1 MEAPSVAGFRAIFP
15 LNLHPQRWAAARCE
29 SLKHA
34 QAADYGWL
42 IRLKSS

>member
-1 MEAPSVAGFRAIFP
+1 MEAPSVAGFRAILP
-15 LNLHPQRWAAARCE
+15 LSLHPKAGAAARCE

>member
-1 MEAPSVAGFRAIFP
+1 MEAPSVEGFRAI
-15 LNLHPQRWAAARCE
+15 LTLGLHPKAGAVARCE